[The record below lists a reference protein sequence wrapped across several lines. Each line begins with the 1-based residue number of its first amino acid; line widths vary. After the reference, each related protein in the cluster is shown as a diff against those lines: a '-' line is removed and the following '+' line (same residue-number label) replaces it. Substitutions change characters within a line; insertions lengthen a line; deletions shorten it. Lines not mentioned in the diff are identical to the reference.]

1 MQKYADCPQILK
13 EFLVYHENIKGQAQ
27 LTISEY
33 YLDLRMFLRF
43 IKLMRCDMPMNT
55 PLEDIPIK
63 DINIGF
69 IREIETGDIFDFLSY
84 LANDRA
90 VNPDTA
96 AAEYGISPAS
106 RARKLSAI
114 KSFHKFLI
122 KEKYVK
128 TNITSS
134 IDLPKQVKKLPTI
147 LSIEEVD
154 RLLDTLSI
162 DTPIECR
169 NKAMIELT
177 YASGLRVSEL
187 VNLKLSDLHLDAGF
201 VQIHGKGN
209 KERIVPVGEIAID
222 SLNYYI
228 DNARMQLVKKH
239 TDFLFINARDGG
251 QITRQAFFLM
261 IKEKVKQAGIK
272 KEISPHKLRHS
283 FASHLLKN
291 GVDLRLIQELLGH
304 EDIST
309 TERYTHIQNDDMVKM
324 YEHAHPRARKDRN
337 KNE

>member
-1 MQKYADCPQILK
+1 MNNYLK
-13 EFLVYHENIKGQAQ
+13 EYH
-27 LTISEY
+27 Y
-33 YLDLRMFLRF
+33 YLSSELHLSPNTWESYENDVQQYITFLNKYRNINEPEEIQVSDLRAF
-43 IKLMRCDMPMNT
+43 IDSLNRHK
-55 PLEDIPIK
+55 
-63 DINIGF
+63 IG
-69 IREIETGDIFDFLSY
+69 
-84 LANDRA
+84 
-90 VNPDTA
+90 
-96 AAEYGISPAS
+96 AS
-106 RARKLSAI
+106 SQSRKLSSI

-128 TNITSS
+128 SNITDS
-134 IDLPKQVKKLPTI
+134 IDSPKQVKKLPTV

-154 RLLDTLSI
+154 KLLDTLNTN
-162 DTPIECR
+162 TPLEAR

-201 VQIHGKGN
+201 IQIHGKGN

-228 DNARMQLVKKH
+228 ENSRVQLIKKH
-239 TDFLFINARDGG
+239 TDILFINGRDGG
-251 QITRQAFFLM
+251 QITRQAFFLL
-261 IKEKVKQAGIK
+261 IKEKVKEAGIN

-309 TERYTHIQNDDMVKM
+309 TERYTHIQNDDMIKT
-324 YEHAHPRARKDRN
+324 YNHAHPRARKGN
-337 KNE
+337 